1 LKTQPLHSSQKVTKE
16 TDDFIEFKL
25 EVYPSPELYAKLLS
39 FGNDLEVVSPAKIR
53 NQMRV
58 IILEALEKYNQ
69 D

>member
-1 LKTQPLHSSQKVTKE
+1 
-16 TDDFIEFKL
+16 L

-53 NQMRV
+53 NQMRS
-58 IILEALEKYNQ
+58 ILLEAMEKYKQ